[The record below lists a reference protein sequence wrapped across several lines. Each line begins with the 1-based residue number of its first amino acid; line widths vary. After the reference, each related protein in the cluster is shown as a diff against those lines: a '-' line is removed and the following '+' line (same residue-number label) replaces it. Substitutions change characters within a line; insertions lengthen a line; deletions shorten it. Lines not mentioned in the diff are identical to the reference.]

1 MILPKINHSLRIST
15 FIFFVGLFIFSN
27 SSAQQSIT
35 APDTG
40 VVSYPKMLLLINDT
54 IEGKKANHLL
64 QVQWM
69 DTVFQLDRK
78 YADFITDVPVPKQ
91 DNPYYTIYREE
102 PWDGEGF
109 VLPHANCHTF
119 GLAQSFSYEGIDPLP
134 WFNPTTFLDPAM
146 LEVVLTTAYEKE
158 YSLDATFM
166 GDLKQPIST
175 GSLLIFRD
183 SAGYALHTAFQ
194 GEEGL
199 LSKNGRFEPRIYN
212 RLEYLKKV
220 YYNATTIDIY
230 RMDADKVK
238 GFLEERQLQALM
250 EK

>member
-1 MILPKINHSLRIST
+1 MILPKTNYSQQVSAV
-15 FIFFVGLFIFSN
+15 IFLVALFCYSN
-27 SSAQQSIT
+27 SSAQQSLSV
-35 APDTG
+35 PDTG
-40 VVSYPKMLLLINDT
+40 LVLYPKMLSLINDT
-54 IEGKKANHLL
+54 IEGEQENYLL

-78 YADFITDVPVPKQ
+78 YADFITNVPVPKQ
-91 DNPYYTIYREE
+91 DNPYYSIYREE

-146 LEVVLTTAYEKE
+146 LEVVLATAYEKE

-166 GDLKQPIST
+166 GDLKKPLST

-183 SAGYALHTAFQ
+183 STGYALHTAFQ

-199 LSKNGRFEPRIYN
+199 LSKNGRYEPRVYN

-220 YYNATTIDIY
+220 YYNAVTIDIY

-238 GFLEERQLQALM
+238 GYLEERQLQALR
-250 EK
+250 EE